1 MAPAGIGVEVEGIHA
16 VTAAVA
22 AGRAIRLLVDR
33 PRIDSLDDLVVL
45 ARETGVAVEH
55 VDDIRDFAATS
66 APQGVRLECHPIS
79 PVPLDVAVRRSNPTA
94 LVVLDHLEDSRNV
107 GAIARSALAAGFTG
121 LVMSGRRSAPLGAAA
136 FKAGAGSFEHLDIVV
151 VGSIAAAIDELKRLD
166 VWTVGL
172 TADGDQPLFGMSLF
186 TEPVAVVLGAE
197 GAGMSHLVTERV
209 DVVASIAMDS
219 RVESLNTS
227 VAAAL
232 ALFEVRRIRA
242 SNQF

>member
-1 MAPAGIGVEVEGIHA
+1 M
-16 VTAAVA
+16 
-22 AGRAIRLLVDR
+22 
-33 PRIDSLDDLVVL
+33 
-45 ARETGVAVEH
+45 
-55 VDDIRDFAATS
+55 
-66 APQGVRLECHPIS
+66 
-79 PVPLDVAVRRSNPTA
+79 
-94 LVVLDHLEDSRNV
+94 
-107 GAIARSALAAGFTG
+107 
-121 LVMSGRRSAPLGAAA
+121 
-136 FKAGAGSFEHLDIVV
+136 